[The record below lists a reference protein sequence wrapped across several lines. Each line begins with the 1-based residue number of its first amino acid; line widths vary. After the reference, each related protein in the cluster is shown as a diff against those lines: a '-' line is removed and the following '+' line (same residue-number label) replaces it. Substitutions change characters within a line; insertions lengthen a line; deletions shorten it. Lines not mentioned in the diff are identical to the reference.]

1 MSHGLSKLIYM
12 KIRLKVLLF
21 IYLISS
27 LSVIFSKLPL
37 NSIENMNNNEFIYY
51 EIQKGD
57 SLWSI
62 ADQFNSKNKEI
73 FIYKIKKINNLSNS
87 SLVVN
92 DILLIPYNI

>member
-1 MSHGLSKLIYM
+1 MKLRF
-12 KIRLKVLLF
+12 KFVLF
-21 IYLISS
+21 MYLISS
-27 LSVIFSKLPL
+27 LTVIFSKIPL
-37 NSIENMNNNEFIYY
+37 SSIENVNNNEFIHY

-73 FIYKIKKINNLSNS
+73 FIYKIKKINNLDNS

-92 DILLIPYNI
+92 DILLIPLNI

>member
-1 MSHGLSKLIYM
+1 M
-12 KIRLKVLLF
+12 
-21 IYLISS
+21 YLISS
-27 LSVIFSKLPL
+27 LSVIFTKIPL
-37 NSIENMNNNEFIYY
+37 SSIENIDNNEFTRY

-73 FIYKIKKINNLSNS
+73 FIYKIKKINNLDNS

-92 DILLIPYNI
+92 DILLIPLNI

>member
-1 MSHGLSKLIYM
+1 M
-12 KIRLKVLLF
+12 
-21 IYLISS
+21 YLISS
-27 LSVIFSKLPL
+27 LSVIFSKIPL
-37 NSIENMNNNEFIYY
+37 SSIENTNNNDFTQY

-73 FIYKIKKINNLSNS
+73 FIYKIKKINKLDNS

-92 DILLIPYNI
+92 DILLIPLNI

>member
-1 MSHGLSKLIYM
+1 M
-12 KIRLKVLLF
+12 KIRFKFVLF
-21 IYLISS
+21 MYLISS
-27 LSVIFSKLPL
+27 LTVIFSKIPL
-37 NSIENMNNNEFIYY
+37 SSIENVNNNEFIHY

-73 FIYKIKKINNLSNS
+73 FIYKIKKINNLDNS

-92 DILLIPYNI
+92 DILLIPLNI

>member
-1 MSHGLSKLIYM
+1 M
-12 KIRLKVLLF
+12 KIRFKFVLVM
-21 IYLISS
+21 YLISS
-27 LSVIFSKLPL
+27 LSVIFSKIPL
-37 NSIENMNNNEFIYY
+37 SSIENTNNNEFTHY

-73 FIYKIKKINNLSNS
+73 FIYKIKKINNLDNS

-92 DILLIPYNI
+92 DILLIPLNI

>member
-1 MSHGLSKLIYM
+1 M

-27 LSVIFSKLPL
+27 LSVMFSKLPL
-37 NSIENMNNNEFIYY
+37 NPINNTNNSSLTYY

-62 ADQFNSKNKEI
+62 ADQFNSKNKEF

-92 DILLIPYNI
+92 DILLIP

>member
-1 MSHGLSKLIYM
+1 M
-12 KIRLKVLLF
+12 KIRFKFVL
-21 IYLISS
+21 IMYLISS
-27 LSVIFSKLPL
+27 LSVIFSKIPL
-37 NSIENMNNNEFIYY
+37 SSIENTNNNEFTHY

-73 FIYKIKKINNLSNS
+73 FIYKIKKINNLDNS

-92 DILLIPYNI
+92 DILLIPLNI

>member
-1 MSHGLSKLIYM
+1 M
-12 KIRLKVLLF
+12 KIRFKFVLI

-27 LSVIFSKLPL
+27 LSVIFSKIPL
-37 NSIENMNNNEFIYY
+37 SSIENTNNNEFTHY

-73 FIYKIKKINNLSNS
+73 FIYKIKKINNLDNS

-92 DILLIPYNI
+92 DILLIPLNI

>member
-1 MSHGLSKLIYM
+1 M
-12 KIRLKVLLF
+12 KIRFKFVLI

-27 LSVIFSKLPL
+27 LSVIFSKIPL
-37 NSIENMNNNEFIYY
+37 SSIENTNNNEFTHY

-73 FIYKIKKINNLSNS
+73 FIYKIKKINKLDNS

-92 DILLIPYNI
+92 DILLIPLNI

>member
-1 MSHGLSKLIYM
+1 
-12 KIRLKVLLF
+12 
-21 IYLISS
+21 
-27 LSVIFSKLPL
+27 
-37 NSIENMNNNEFIYY
+37 MNNNEFTYY

-62 ADQFNSKNKEI
+62 ADQFNSKNKEF

-92 DILLIPYNI
+92 DILLIP

>member
-1 MSHGLSKLIYM
+1 M
-12 KIRLKVLLF
+12 KIRFKFVLF
-21 IYLISS
+21 MYLISS
-27 LSVIFSKLPL
+27 LSVIFTKIPL
-37 NSIENMNNNEFIYY
+37 SSIEYINNNEFTRY

-73 FIYKIKKINNLSNS
+73 FIYKIKKINNLDNS

-92 DILLIPYNI
+92 DILLIPLNI

>member
-1 MSHGLSKLIYM
+1 M
-12 KIRLKVLLF
+12 
-21 IYLISS
+21 YLISS
-27 LSVIFSKLPL
+27 LSVIFSKIPL
-37 NSIENMNNNEFIYY
+37 SSIENTNNNGFTHY

-73 FIYKIKKINNLSNS
+73 FIYKIKKINNLDNS

-92 DILLIPYNI
+92 DILLIPLNI

>member
-1 MSHGLSKLIYM
+1 M
-12 KIRLKVLLF
+12 
-21 IYLISS
+21 YLISS
-27 LSVIFSKLPL
+27 LSVIFSKIPL
-37 NSIENMNNNEFIYY
+37 SSIENSKNNEFTHY

-73 FIYKIKKINNLSNS
+73 FIYKIKKINKLDNS

-92 DILLIPYNI
+92 DILLIPLNI

>member
-1 MSHGLSKLIYM
+1 M
-12 KIRLKVLLF
+12 KIRFKFVLF
-21 IYLISS
+21 MYLISS
-27 LSVIFSKLPL
+27 LSVIFSKIPL
-37 NSIENMNNNEFIYY
+37 SSIENTNNNEFTHY

-73 FIYKIKKINNLSNS
+73 FIYKIKKINNLDNS

-92 DILLIPYNI
+92 DILLIPLNI

>member
-1 MSHGLSKLIYM
+1 M
-12 KIRLKVLLF
+12 
-21 IYLISS
+21 YLISS
-27 LSVIFSKLPL
+27 LSVIFTKIPL
-37 NSIENMNNNEFIYY
+37 SSIENINNNEFTRY

-62 ADQFNSKNKEI
+62 ADQFNSKNKEF

-92 DILLIPYNI
+92 DILVIP

>member
-1 MSHGLSKLIYM
+1 M
-12 KIRLKVLLF
+12 
-21 IYLISS
+21 
-27 LSVIFSKLPL
+27 FSKLPL
-37 NSIENMNNNEFIYY
+37 NSIDNANNSSLTYY

-62 ADQFNSKNKEI
+62 ADQFNSKNKEL

-92 DILLIPYNI
+92 DILLIP

>member
-1 MSHGLSKLIYM
+1 MKLRF
-12 KIRLKVLLF
+12 KFVLF
-21 IYLISS
+21 MYLISS
-27 LSVIFSKLPL
+27 LSIIFTKIPL
-37 NSIENMNNNEFIYY
+37 SSIENIDNKEFTRY

-73 FIYKIKKINNLSNS
+73 FIYKIKKINNLDNS

-92 DILLIPYNI
+92 DILLIPLNI

>member
-1 MSHGLSKLIYM
+1 M
-12 KIRLKVLLF
+12 KIRFKFVLF
-21 IYLISS
+21 MYLISS
-27 LSVIFSKLPL
+27 LSVIFTKIPL
-37 NSIENMNNNEFIYY
+37 SSIENTNNNEFTRY

-73 FIYKIKKINNLSNS
+73 FIYKIKKINNLDNS

-92 DILLIPYNI
+92 DILLIPLNI

>member
-1 MSHGLSKLIYM
+1 M
-12 KIRLKVLLF
+12 KIRFKFVLF
-21 IYLISS
+21 MYLISS
-27 LSVIFSKLPL
+27 LSVIFSKIPL
-37 NSIENMNNNEFIYY
+37 SSIENTNNNDFTQY

-73 FIYKIKKINNLSNS
+73 FIYKIKKINNLDNS

-92 DILLIPYNI
+92 DILLIPLNI

>member
-1 MSHGLSKLIYM
+1 M
-12 KIRLKVLLF
+12 KIRFKFVLF
-21 IYLISS
+21 MYLISS
-27 LSVIFSKLPL
+27 LSIIFSKIPL
-37 NSIENMNNNEFIYY
+37 SSIENTNNNEFTHY

-73 FIYKIKKINNLSNS
+73 FIYKIKKINNLDNS

-92 DILLIPYNI
+92 DILLIPLNI

>member
-1 MSHGLSKLIYM
+1 M
-12 KIRLKVLLF
+12 KIRFKFVLF
-21 IYLISS
+21 MYLISS
-27 LSVIFSKLPL
+27 LSVIFTKIPL
-37 NSIENMNNNEFIYY
+37 SSIENINNNEFTRY

-73 FIYKIKKINNLSNS
+73 FIYKIKKINNLDNS

-92 DILLIPYNI
+92 DILLIPLNI

>member
-1 MSHGLSKLIYM
+1 MSHCLTTFIYM
-12 KIRLKVLLF
+12 KIRLKLLLF
-21 IYLISS
+21 MYLISS
-27 LSVIFSKLPL
+27 LSVIFSKSPL
-37 NSIENMNNNEFIYY
+37 NSIENINNNEFTYY

-62 ADQFNSKNKEI
+62 ADQINKKNKEF

-92 DILLIPYNI
+92 DILLIP

>member
-1 MSHGLSKLIYM
+1 M
-12 KIRLKVLLF
+12 KIRFKFVLF
-21 IYLISS
+21 MYLISS
-27 LSVIFSKLPL
+27 LSVIFSKIPL
-37 NSIENMNNNEFIYY
+37 SSIGNTNNNEFTHY

-73 FIYKIKKINNLSNS
+73 FIYKIKKINNLDNS

-92 DILLIPYNI
+92 DILLIPLNI

>member
-1 MSHGLSKLIYM
+1 M
-12 KIRLKVLLF
+12 KIRFKFVLF
-21 IYLISS
+21 MYLISS
-27 LSVIFSKLPL
+27 LSVIFTKIPL
-37 NSIENMNNNEFIYY
+37 SSIENINNNEFTYY

-62 ADQFNSKNKEI
+62 ADQFNSKNKEF

-92 DILLIPYNI
+92 DILVIP

>member
-1 MSHGLSKLIYM
+1 M
-12 KIRLKVLLF
+12 KIRFKFVLF
-21 IYLISS
+21 MYLISA
-27 LSVIFSKLPL
+27 LSVIFSKIPL
-37 NSIENMNNNEFIYY
+37 SSIENTNNNEFTHY

-73 FIYKIKKINNLSNS
+73 FIYKIKKINNLDNS

-92 DILLIPYNI
+92 DILLIPLNI

>member
-1 MSHGLSKLIYM
+1 MSHWLSTLICM
-12 KIRLKVLLF
+12 KIKLKVFLLMY
-21 IYLISS
+21 IISS
-27 LSVIFSKLPL
+27 LSVIFSKLPF
-37 NSIENMNNNEFIYY
+37 NSIENMNNNVFIYY

-92 DILLIPYNI
+92 DILLIP

>member
-1 MSHGLSKLIYM
+1 M
-12 KIRLKVLLF
+12 KIRFKFVL
-21 IYLISS
+21 IMYLISS
-27 LSVIFSKLPL
+27 LSVIFSKIPL
-37 NSIENMNNNEFIYY
+37 SSIENTNNNDFTQY

-73 FIYKIKKINNLSNS
+73 FIYKIKKINNLDNS

-92 DILLIPYNI
+92 DILLIPLNI